1 MPIQIHSH
9 QLNRKTVT
17 GILITWKSG
26 MITCIQKTA
35 DTMDMLVYEFDDIEE
50 VTFIDMV
57 VYDDQPAIDTKT
69 EGDSPTTNAITDP
82 ISGFR
87 FVETDHKTIEKF
99 VEYVTFKKSAQI
111 GDCVHIDGISY
122 ICKSINP
129 VVFVPFSRTG
139 GDQW

>member
-26 MITCIQKTA
+26 AITCIQKTA

-57 VYDDQPAIDTKT
+57 VYDDQPAIDTKA
-69 EGDSPTTNAITDP
+69 DSKPQQSRGTG
-82 ISGFR
+82 GFR
-87 FVETDHKTIEKF
+87 YIGTFHKSIESF
-99 VEYVTFKKSAQI
+99 IQENLYNEDLEI
-111 GDCVHIDGISY
+111 GDTVLIGEVMYKCYSV
-122 ICKSINP
+122 NP
-129 VVFVPFSRTG
+129 ALEFKAVSRSG
-139 GDQW
+139 GGLW

>member
-50 VTFIDMV
+50 VTLSLIH
-57 VYDDQPAIDTKT
+57 IS
-69 EGDSPTTNAITDP
+69 EPTRP
-82 ISGFR
+82 
-87 FVETDHKTIEKF
+87 
-99 VEYVTFKKSAQI
+99 Y
-111 GDCVHIDGISY
+111 
-122 ICKSINP
+122 
-129 VVFVPFSRTG
+129 
-139 GDQW
+139 